1 MIAGHERAS
10 SQSPHSWTLHA
21 GAASR
26 KKLFPHQSRKV
37 GSCLLIEDHIK
48 NARLQMFFLR
58 TTEAGG
64 WMWEKKKNS
73 IWRLPGTKSCRCNP
87 LVSFRKKKFY
97 KKVQRVLFSAGR
109 PSFRARWLSMGP
121 AENRPPAG
129 SSAMV
134 GSAAARH
141 GTPPPFFLLASLFS
155 SFQVCSNGKH
165 PRGFF

>member
-1 MIAGHERAS
+1 MSNTLIAGHERAS

-64 WMWEKKKNS
+64 WMWGKKKKIPSGDYLGQKAAAATPLLVLEKKNS
-73 IWRLPGTKSCRCNP
+73 TKKYKGYYFQLAGPHLGQGGFPWGLLKTGLLRVALPWWGQQQPDT
-87 LVSFRKKKFY
+87 
-97 KKVQRVLFSAGR
+97 A
-109 PSFRARWLSMGP
+109 
-121 AENRPPAG
+121 
-129 SSAMV
+129 
-134 GSAAARH
+134 
-141 GTPPPFFLLASLFS
+141 PPPLLPASTPFFFLPSL
-155 SFQVCSNGKH
+155 
-165 PRGFF
+165 